1 MSLRWPSLFSLEKL
15 RLGVASLV
23 SLIGVAWRQSRRDR
37 LSGHI
42 AELQQKMTE
51 AVVLQEFSRA
61 LTPLLDRSQLLPP
74 LTQAAQRLC
83 QTQGLAVGLLTP
95 ERQEIELWTQTDP
108 TLHNQRLPLEDAFL
122 RDIIR
127 VGWPI
132 YIPDLSTP
140 PLPAHLLQAWKGL
153 GYGSLSLVPLQAA
166 HRVIG
171 VLLAGWHTRRAS
183 LSPHEEELLQ
193 TLADQTVQALEHM
206 RLYAEQERHLHEA
219 EALRRVGQSISAT
232 LNLQEVLRLV
242 AEEGARLLDC
252 EAGVLALCT
261 PDNVAEIAGASGVF
275 ARWRGLRIPLAES
288 LTGIVVQ
295 ERRAI
300 RQTEVRGQD
309 LLFSQQLRDAGETVP
324 QSFLAVP
331 LWQEERA
338 MGALIVSTS
347 AARVFSL
354 TDERTLQAL
363 ADQAVHAI
371 TNARLYAQ
379 LQDALQ
385 REQAASRQ
393 KSAFFANASHELRT
407 PLNIIAGYLDLVRE
421 GDIGQIDRAAAEA
434 LDRVHK
440 EVRHLIALI
449 TDLLDLAR
457 IERAELQLYWEPV
470 NLEDLL
476 NETCEQWEKAIED
489 KGLGFR
495 RVGDQPLPTV
505 TTDKVRLRQIL
516 DNLIGNALKFTT
528 AGHITAGAR
537 AFADT
542 VEVWVQDTGS
552 GIDPADQARIFDE
565 FQQIEQTIDPRFGG
579 VGLGLAV
586 CKKLV
591 NLMRGE
597 ITVES
602 LPAQGSTF
610 TVRLPR
616 QGNERQDS
624 TVTKGR
630 SAA

>member
-1 MSLRWPSLFSLEKL
+1 
-15 RLGVASLV
+15 
-23 SLIGVAWRQSRRDR
+23 
-37 LSGHI
+37 
-42 AELQQKMTE
+42 MTE
-51 AVVLQEFSRA
+51 AVVIREFSRA

-132 YIPDLSTP
+132 YIPDLSAP
-140 PLPAHLLQAWKGL
+140 PLPAHLLQTLKGL
-153 GYGSLSLVPLQAA
+153 GYGSLSIVPLQAA
-166 HRVIG
+166 RRVIG

-219 EALRRVGQSISAT
+219 EVLRRVGQSISAT

-324 QSFLAVP
+324 QSSLAVP

-354 TDERTLQAL
+354 ADERTLQAL

-385 REQAASRQ
+385 REQEASRQ

-434 LDRVHK
+434 LDRAG
-440 EVRHLIALI
+440 RIA
-449 TDLLDLAR
+449 TLLGTG
-457 IERAELQLYWEPV
+457 EP
-470 NLEDLL
+470 
-476 NETCEQWEKAIED
+476 
-489 KGLGFR
+489 GG
-495 RVGDQPLPTV
+495 
-505 TTDKVRLRQIL
+505 
-516 DNLIGNALKFTT
+516 
-528 AGHITAGAR
+528 
-537 AFADT
+537 T
-542 VEVWVQDTGS
+542 VE
-552 GIDPADQARIFDE
+552 RNL
-565 FQQIEQTIDPRFGG
+565 R
-579 VGLGLAV
+579 AV
-586 CKKLV
+586 EK
-591 NLMRGE
+591 
-597 ITVES
+597 S
-602 LPAQGSTF
+602 Y
-610 TVRLPR
+610 
-616 QGNERQDS
+616 
-624 TVTKGR
+624 
-630 SAA
+630 

>member
-1 MSLRWPSLFSLEKL
+1 MSLRWPAFFSLEKL
-15 RLGVASLV
+15 RLSVASLG
-23 SLIGVAWRQSRRDR
+23 SLTEVAWRQSRRDR

-42 AELQQKMTE
+42 AELQQKLTE

-83 QTQGLAVGLLTP
+83 QTQGLAVGWLTP

-127 VGWPI
+127 VGWPV
-132 YIPDLSTP
+132 YIPDLSVP
-140 PLPAHLLQAWKGL
+140 PLPAHLLQTLKGL
-153 GYGSLSLVPLQAA
+153 GYGSLSIVPLRAT

-171 VLLAGWHTRRAS
+171 VLLAGWHTRRANI
-183 LSPHEEELLQ
+183 SPREEELLQ
-193 TLADQTVQALEHM
+193 TLADQTIQALEHL
-206 RLYAEQERHLHEA
+206 RLYAEQERYLREA
-219 EALRRVGQSISAT
+219 EVLRRVGQSISAT

-242 AEEGARLLDC
+242 AEEGARLLGC
-252 EAGVLALCT
+252 EAGALTLCT
-261 PDNVAEIAGASGVF
+261 PDNVVEVAGASGVF
-275 ARWRGLRIPLAES
+275 ARWRGLRLPLAES
-288 LTGIVVQ
+288 LTGVVVQ
-295 ERRAI
+295 ERRSI
-300 RQTEVRGQD
+300 RQTEVREQD
-309 LLFSQQLRDAGETVP
+309 LLFSQRLRDASEPVP
-324 QSFLAVP
+324 RSLLAVP

-347 AARVFSL
+347 ASRVFSL
-354 TDERTLQAL
+354 ADERALQAL

-393 KSAFFANASHELRT
+393 KSTFFASASHELRT

-434 LDRVHK
+434 LERAHK
-440 EVRHLIALI
+440 EVRHLVALI
-449 TDLLDLAR
+449 ADLLDLSR
-457 IERAELQLYWEPV
+457 LERAEFQLSWELV

-476 NETCEQWEKAIED
+476 NETCAQWGKAIKD

-495 RVGDQPLPTV
+495 RVGDQPLPTI
-505 TTDKVRLRQIL
+505 TTDKARLRQIL

-528 AGHITAGAR
+528 VGHITAGAR
-537 AFADT
+537 AFEDT

-552 GIDPADQARIFDE
+552 GIDPADQERIFDE
-565 FQQIEQTIDPRFGG
+565 FQQIEQTPDPRFGG

-591 NLMRGE
+591 TLMKGE

-602 LPAQGSTF
+602 LPAQGSKF

-624 TVTKGR
+624 AATKGR